1 MNISGKLL
9 VTAAGLLAA
18 ATIFT
23 PAHAAGPYG
32 DWLRSNGAHIKVYKC
47 EGGVGM
53 KVTKSDEAEKVGK
66 VIMCGAKAS
75 GPNKWKGS
83 VLNLDDGK
91 TYKGIVTLQD
101 DKKLKL
107 QGCVLGGLIC
117 KSDTWTKIK

>member
-1 MNISGKLL
+1 MKVYRKL
-9 VTAAGLLAA
+9 LLAA
-18 ATIFT
+18 AALVSSVVMLN
-23 PAHAAGPYG
+23 PSYAAGPYG

-47 EGGVGM
+47 KGGVGM
-53 KVTKSDEAEKVGK
+53 KVTKSTEADKVGK

-91 TYKGIVTLQD
+91 TYTGIVTLQD
-101 DKKLKL
+101 NKKLKL